1 MENLVTHRPK
11 ALLLAGALLALCLT
25 FLVSS
30 PPKASAAESNYCYG
44 FSAGFYQK
52 CVGQPRSLN
61 ALYGSGWNHS
71 VCIWASSGSGG
82 NSVAGST
89 TCSSGPSAGTYN
101 NSMGYA
107 YYYPVI
113 QNNAAGANTLYGVA
127 YRP

>member
-44 FSAGFYQK
+44 KNLSGYSR
-52 CVGQPRSLN
+52 CVGVARNLN
-61 ALYGSGWNHS
+61 AVYGSGWNHS
-71 VCIWASSGSGG
+71 VCVWASPESYGS
-82 NSVAGST
+82 VIAGTS

-113 QNNAAGANTLYGVA
+113 QNNAAGANTVYGVA